1 MVRVRS
7 YALAIA
13 VAMLVAA
20 LYAFQNP
27 QEVVVKFFSWER
39 ELPQGIWEVLLFAAG
54 GVLMWLVSLFALVE
68 SRAKLIKQIKE
79 KDKKIKDLEAEKNSL
94 IMALG
99 EKNKNTGSETVCSS
113 AAEEVKEIKTQ
124 PTEKTEKEGD

>member
-1 MVRVRS
+1 MRS

-39 ELPQGIWEVLLFAAG
+39 ELPQGIWEVLL
-54 GVLMWLVSLFALVE
+54 L
-68 SRAKLIKQIKE
+68 RP
-79 KDKKIKDLEAEKNSL
+79 
-94 IMALG
+94 
-99 EKNKNTGSETVCSS
+99 
-113 AAEEVKEIKTQ
+113 EEC
-124 PTEKTEKEGD
+124 

>member
-1 MVRVRS
+1 MRS

-94 IMALG
+94 IKAIG
-99 EKNKNTGSETVCSS
+99 EKNEKVESETTYPS

>member
-1 MVRVRS
+1 MRS

-94 IMALG
+94 IMAIG
-99 EKNKNTGSETVCSS
+99 EKNKNAGSETVCSS